1 MEKNASNIEELLAS
15 MRDSYLIEVP
25 EKYDLMEQYILEL
38 RSESKFAAAFDEL
51 YRHTHNIKGTSGTY
65 GLNVL
70 STICHNIEDLLHD
83 IDHKYTNIN
92 DSRIDEG
99 LKYIDLMREDSL
111 TFNTEHYEP
120 EKIKR
125 ELQATGKSFKK
136 EIIKGLFVDQS
147 RIGVRYCE
155 QSLAILPVKLAIAAN
170 GIEALQRL
178 LTEKFDFLITGKEL
192 VSLNGI
198 ALISAL
204 RSSETKNAKIKTILM
219 TSTSNIKLPYPG
231 MVDYVIKKD
240 SGMAKSFHNIV
251 SAMCKK

>member
-1 MEKNASNIEELLAS
+1 MEELLVS
-15 MRDSYLIEVP
+15 MRDSYLIDVP
-25 EKYDLMEQYILEL
+25 EKYDLMEQHILEL
-38 RSESKFAAAFDEL
+38 RSEPSFAAAFDEL

-70 STICHNIEDLLHD
+70 NTICHNFEDLLHH
-83 IDHKYTNIN
+83 IDHTYSNIN
-92 DSRIDEG
+92 DARIDEG

-111 TFNTEHYEP
+111 TFNTEHYDS

-125 ELQATGKSFKK
+125 DLQATGKSFKK
-136 EIIKGLFVDQS
+136 EVIKGLFVDRS
-147 RIGVRYCE
+147 RIGIRYCE
-155 QSLAILPVKLAIAAN
+155 QSLAILPVKLAIATN

-204 RSSETKNAKIKTILM
+204 RSSETKNAKIKTILI

-240 SGMAKSFHNIV
+240 SEMAKSFHNIV